1 MLRRAS
7 TSAVSARLRSVLRAP
22 RTVFA
27 ATALGSLGYATS
39 ACLTESASPVA
50 SPAPRQKRIED
61 VTLRVPAKLS
71 EDFSAWLPTYAK
83 KLIELPGFLGV
94 KLLSPLVPAE
104 QVPAVVFV
112 LGGPGAG
119 KGTQCA
125 RIVEAHGYVHL
136 SAGDLLRAERAS
148 GSAQGQMIEE
158 YIREGQIVPVEVRP
172 HPTPTPP
179 RVRLPCRGRAP
190 PAPCPRRARPIW
202 TRGLASG
209 DGEADSRRHPRR
221 RGPALPRG
229 RLPAKHKQPL
239 WMVRRM
245 AGMRAGRRHEWWEES
260 PPISLRASPVA
271 PSSPLH
277 SSTPHSRPTTPPP
290 P

>member
-1 MLRRAS
+1 MLRRAA
-7 TSAVSARLRSVLRAP
+7 TSAVSARLRSVLQAP

-39 ACLTESASPVA
+39 DCLTEGAPPVA
-50 SPAPRQKRIED
+50 SPAPRQKRIEE
-61 VTLRVPAKLS
+61 VTIQVPSRLT

-94 KLLSPLVPAE
+94 KLLSPLVPPE

-136 SAGDLLRAERAS
+136 SAGDLLRTERAS
-148 GSAQGQMIEE
+148 GSAQGQMIDE

-172 HPTPTPP
+172 HPTPTPS
-179 RVRLPCRGRAP
+179 RVWFPWATFSRCLPA
-190 PAPCPRRARPIW
+190 RRARPICM
-202 TRGLASG
+202 RGRMTG
-209 DGEADSRRHPRR
+209 DGQAHPRRHPRR
-221 RGPALPRG
+221 RRPALPRG
-229 RLPAKHKQPL
+229 RLPEKHQQPV
-239 WMVRRM
+239 WMVSRGGG
-245 AGMRAGRRHEWWEES
+245 AGATSGG
-260 PPISLRASPVA
+260 
-271 PSSPLH
+271 
-277 SSTPHSRPTTPPP
+277 
-290 P
+290 